1 MNNLTKTLI
10 NRMSRATGTVLTDEH
25 WSVLE
30 YAHTYYE
37 KHKVGPLYQN
47 IKRYTGTTRE
57 DIERLFPYGLNSVYT
72 WVGIPIHSA
81 NTLCKP
87 LATVDVD
94 DFREVYLDYNATTPV
109 RKEVA
114 RTLIVHY
121 EASSSFGNPSSSTN
135 LGKRA
140 YDAVYGAR
148 VEIADCLGVS
158 PEEIVFTG
166 CGSEAINLAIKGI
179 AFQHLDEKGHII
191 SSNVE
196 HPAVLRTLDFL
207 QQIGFQVTLLKVGQ
221 EGRVSAQLVQDSLR
235 EDTILVTIMAANNEI
250 GAINP
255 VDEIGAICRAAGVPF
270 MTDAIQAF
278 GKIALAPKEMG
289 ISLLTMSGHKIY
301 APKGVGALY
310 VDEEISLTKLIHG
323 GGQEFGLRAG
333 TENVASIAA
342 FGQAARLIHAEM
354 AQENDRLLG
363 LRDFFLTEL
372 GKIAPDFIVNGSLE
386 NRLANNLNI
395 GFPNV
400 DSGSLLLSLNQI
412 GVYVSAGSA
421 CSAGSKDDS
430 HVIKAL
436 GVDTDYYGTIRFSF
450 GLQTTRE
457 DLEYLF
463 KYLPAI
469 LEQL

>member
-1 MNNLTKTLI
+1 M
-10 NRMSRATGTVLTDEH
+10 
-25 WSVLE
+25 LE
-30 YAHTYYE
+30 YAYNYYE

-47 IKRYTGTTRE
+47 IKKHTGATRA

-81 NTLCKP
+81 DSLCKP
-87 LATVDVD
+87 LATVSVE
-94 DFREVYLDYNATTPV
+94 DFREVYLDHNATTPV

-114 RTLIVHY
+114 QTLIAHY
-121 EASSSFGNPSSSTN
+121 ADPASFGNPSSSTN

-140 YDAVYGAR
+140 YDAIYGAR
-148 VEIADCLGVS
+148 VEIADCLGVR
-158 PEEIVFTG
+158 PEEIIFTG
-166 CGSEAINLAIKGI
+166 CGSEANNMAIKGI
-179 AFQHLDEKGHII
+179 AFQHIDQKGHII

-207 QQIGFQVTLLKVGQ
+207 QEIGFRVTLLKVNQ
-221 EGRVSAQLVQDSLR
+221 EGRISSSSVQDSLR

-255 VDEIGAICRAAGVPF
+255 IGEIGAICRVAGIPL

-278 GKIALAPKEMG
+278 GKTALSPKEMG
-289 ISLLTMSGHKIY
+289 ISLLSISGHKIY

-310 VDEEISLTKLIHG
+310 VDEEITLTKLIHG
-323 GGQEFGLRAG
+323 GGQEFGRRAG
-333 TENVASIAA
+333 TENVASIVAL
-342 FGQAARLIHAEM
+342 GQAAKLIHAEM
-354 AQENDRLLG
+354 AQENERLLG

-372 GKIAPDFIVNGSLE
+372 CKIAPGFVINGPLE

-421 CSAGSKDDS
+421 CSAGSKDVS

-436 GVDTDYYGTIRFSF
+436 GVDTDHYGTIRFSF
-450 GLQTTRE
+450 GLRTTRE
-457 DLEYLF
+457 DLEYF
-463 KYLPAI
+463 IKYLPAI
-469 LEQL
+469 LEQLSG

>member
-10 NRMSRATGTVLTDEH
+10 HRMSKATGTVLTYAH

-30 YAHTYYE
+30 YVYDYYE

-47 IKRYTGTTRE
+47 IKRHTGATRT

-81 NTLCKP
+81 DNLCKP
-87 LATVDVD
+87 LATVDVE

-109 RKEVA
+109 RKEVVQ
-114 RTLIVHY
+114 TLIAHY
-121 EASSSFGNPSSSTN
+121 EAPFSFGNPSSSTN

-148 VEIADCLGVS
+148 VEIADCLGVR

-166 CGSEAINLAIKGI
+166 CGSEANNMAIKGI
-179 AFQHLDEKGHII
+179 AFRHLDEKGHII

-207 QQIGFQVTLLKVGQ
+207 QQIGFQVTLLEVDQ
-221 EGRVSAQLVQDSLR
+221 EGRVSAQSVQDCLR
-235 EDTILVTIMAANNEI
+235 ENTILVAIMTANNEI

-255 VDEIGAICRAAGVPF
+255 VGEIGEICRAAGTPF

-278 GKIALAPKEMG
+278 GKVVLAPKEMG

-310 VDEEISLTKLIHG
+310 VDEQISLAKLIHG
-323 GGQEFGLRAG
+323 GGQEFGRRAG

-342 FGQAARLIHAEM
+342 FGQAAKLIHTEM

-372 GKIAPDFIVNGSLE
+372 RKIVPDSIINGPLE
-386 NRLANNLNI
+386 NRLANNLNV

-421 CSAGSKDDS
+421 CSAGSKDVS

-450 GLQTTRE
+450 GLRTTRE